1 MTQHH
6 PFRVDRRNGGELN
19 VHDTDPGGPPKWSHP
34 AGAALV
40 LSRWRNPHKVA
51 PSSWRATSILSD
63 LFRDHETSGWAKAAW
78 VIFLLIFPFLTA
90 FVYLIARGGG
100 MAKRNMKAQAD
111 AQQQFN
117 EYVQSVASGQSPA
130 DQIAS
135 AKSLL
140 DAGTIDQAE
149 FDRLKAKAL
158 G

>member
-1 MTQHH
+1 MILAT
-6 PFRVDRRNGGELN
+6 VNLGEILW
-19 VHDTDPGGPPKWSHP
+19 TT
-34 AGAALV
+34 LV
-40 LSRWRNPHKVA
+40 IFFMVMYFMILF
-51 PSSWRATSILSD
+51 SILSD